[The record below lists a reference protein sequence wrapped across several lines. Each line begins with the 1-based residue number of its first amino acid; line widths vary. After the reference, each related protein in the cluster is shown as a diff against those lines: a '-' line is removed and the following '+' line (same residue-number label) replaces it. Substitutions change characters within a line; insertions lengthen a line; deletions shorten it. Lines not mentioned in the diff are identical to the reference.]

1 MRTILTLVLTLLAPA
16 AASAEF
22 LRIEQSL
29 TALDCASCA
38 QSLAGRMKRM
48 RGVES
53 AELTPDG
60 FLRLELKRDNT
71 VRLETI
77 RDLAKGGG
85 FTPKEAKVKVRGK
98 AVETGGKWELQIE
111 GLDQSYSLERA
122 PGLPALSSGQRIL
135 ADGVILPAEPRVTP
149 ILQLTAFEPEP

>member
-1 MRTILTLVLTLLAPA
+1 
-16 AASAEF
+16 
-22 LRIEQSL
+22 
-29 TALDCASCA
+29 
-38 QSLAGRMKRM
+38 MKRM

-60 FLRLELKRDNT
+60 FFRLELKRNT

-122 PGLPALSSGQRIL
+122 PGLPELRSGQRIL
-135 ADGVILPAEPRVTP
+135 AEGVVLPAEPRVTP

>member
-1 MRTILTLVLTLLAPA
+1 
-16 AASAEF
+16 
-22 LRIEQSL
+22 
-29 TALDCASCA
+29 
-38 QSLAGRMKRM
+38 M

-60 FLRLELKRDNT
+60 FFRLELKRNT

-122 PGLPALSSGQRIL
+122 PGLPELRSGQRIL
-135 ADGVILPAEPRVTP
+135 AEGVVLPAEPRVTP

>member
-1 MRTILTLVLTLLAPA
+1 MRPILTLGLILLAPA

-53 AELTPDG
+53 ADLTPDG

-71 VRLETI
+71 VKLETI

-85 FTPKEAKVKVRGK
+85 FTPKEARVKVRGK
-98 AVETGGKWELQIE
+98 AVETAGKWELQIE
-111 GLDQSYSLERA
+111 GLDEAYSLERA
-122 PGLPALSSGQRIL
+122 PDLPPLNSGQRIL
-135 ADGVILPAEPRVTP
+135 AVGIVLPAQPRVTP
-149 ILQLTAFEPEP
+149 ILQLTGFQPEP